1 MMPVFNN
8 TTQEEDD
15 EEGEARD
22 TSSGRE
28 LPVVTTTP
36 AAVQESHLPTYTFCV
51 HLIPALGGRVSQLSQ
66 VADVSLEL
74 FQGLCANHT
83 SCCSIT
89 TPQR

>member
-28 LPVVTTTP
+28 LPVVTTKH
-36 AAVQESHLPTYTFCV
+36 Q
-51 HLIPALGGRVSQLSQ
+51 QLSRSHISQ
-66 VADVSLEL
+66 
-74 FQGLCANHT
+74 HT
-83 SCCSIT
+83 HSART
-89 TPQR
+89 